1 MKIPNNCN
9 ESRLRSDTNKS
20 TLSLPR
26 KYSDAS
32 SVTST
37 ASGETYYSALSETS
51 SQGSSPSPSLGPRR
65 MTWTCGRPVAID
77 KLVNKLE
84 IPHTFVIHSYKR
96 PTVCNVCRKLVSNS
110 IRTGWV
116 RKHTSFEK
124 IVEVPKQYWVTQK
137 PHKLQSWTKLV
148 GTDEFCVKR
157 GLSCM
162 LPFTANAPS
171 PPLQCWLLEENILVH
186 PFITFSSA
194 FNIAMGGGGITTR
207 NFLQNTKCV
216 MSFVRNI
223 HYFLNK
229 KLSATALYHR

>member
-1 MKIPNNCN
+1 MENISEGENLNLTPKVSLNFGRVSVQKFINFFNLRVDFLYTFLIKECEHNQRFACQNFLSPLFHFTGCGGNFHKRCAMKIPNNCN

-51 SQGSSPSPSLGPRR
+51 SQGSSPSPSLGTRR

-110 IRTGWV
+110 ICTG
-116 RKHTSFEK
+116 
-124 IVEVPKQYWVTQK
+124 
-137 PHKLQSWTKLV
+137 
-148 GTDEFCVKR
+148 
-157 GLSCM
+157 
-162 LPFTANAPS
+162 
-171 PPLQCWLLEENILVH
+171 
-186 PFITFSSA
+186 
-194 FNIAMGGGGITTR
+194 
-207 NFLQNTKCV
+207 
-216 MSFVRNI
+216 
-223 HYFLNK
+223 
-229 KLSATALYHR
+229 